1 MIPCSPNGAFNNLLA
16 GGIVW
21 SVVLASPDA
30 KIGETCRNHLKKQC
44 MIKIMTHDSSQYS
57 R

>member
-30 KIGETCRNHLKKQC
+30 KIGETCRNHLKKQGE
-44 MIKIMTHDSSQYS
+44 MKMMTHESLQC
-57 R
+57 